1 MALRG
6 GIPAPLPFR
15 VSTLY
20 FVPAL
25 CYHHPM
31 STHSSHIIEVA
42 IPVPLDRTFHYRVP
56 RSMEGKALAGRRVFV
71 PFGRR
76 RLTGYILGDATE
88 TPSHELKD
96 ILEVLDPDPLW
107 TDGELEFFRWVAS
120 YYLHPLGEVLKTA
133 LPAGINIQDRKG
145 SDRTAPG
152 VSGGKAIKTEIA
164 YRAATSCEPAPHLG
178 AKAAAI
184 LDVVKEAGDIP
195 AAELRRRF
203 GACSPQLKRLA
214 ELGLVTGE
222 TREVYRDPFGDDVV
236 ERDSPRLLSRHQQAA
251 LNALCA
257 ALDRHAFAPFLLHG
271 VTGSGKTEV
280 YLQAIAQAL
289 EQGKTALVLV
299 PEIALTPQLVRRF
312 RARFGHGIA
321 VLHSGLSDGERYDEW
336 RRIRRGQARIV
347 IGARSAI
354 FAPLAG
360 IGVIIVDEEHEA
372 SFKQADGL
380 RYNARDLALVRGRME
395 QAVVLLG
402 SATPLVTSRY
412 AAEHGKLALLTL
424 PERVEQR
431 PMPTVE
437 LAPMKGVAT
446 AISPLLTP
454 ALEKT
459 LAASEQ
465 AIIFL
470 NRRGFATYLVCGE
483 CGAPL
488 TCPNCSVSLTYH
500 RQRGQSVCHYCD
512 YAIPAPGTCPACGCP
527 ELKELGAGT
536 ERLEHDL
543 RELLPQAR
551 ILRMD
556 SDTTGGKGSHGRLL
570 ARMSDGSADILVG
583 TQMIAKGHD
592 FPGVTLVGVVNAE
605 ASLGMPDFR
614 AAERTFQI
622 LSQVIGRAGRGD
634 APGRVIVQAQS
645 GDHYAIQ
652 CAVRHD
658 DYAFYRQEL
667 EFRREVGYPPFS
679 FLACLGFSGTAE
691 KPVAEHAEA
700 MARMLL
706 QLKRE
711 KGLRVEIL
719 GPAPAPLY
727 RLRGRFRRQ
736 ILLKAV
742 TRNDLRRLIVAW
754 QHNRTPASPIREYV
768 DIDPVDML

>member
-1 MALRG
+1 
-6 GIPAPLPFR
+6 
-15 VSTLY
+15 
-20 FVPAL
+20 
-25 CYHHPM
+25 M
-31 STHSSHIIEVA
+31 STHTPHIIEVA
-42 IPVPLDRTFHYRVP
+42 IPLHLDRTFHYRVP
-56 RSMEGKALAGRRVFV
+56 PELEHQALAGRRAFV

-76 RLTGYILGDATE
+76 RMTGYILGEATE
-88 TPSHELKD
+88 TPPHELKD

-107 TDGELEFFRWVAS
+107 TDNELEFFRWVAA

-145 SDRTAPG
+145 PNRADAG
-152 VSGGKAIKTEIA
+152 VKGGKAVKTEA
-164 YRAATSCEPAPHLG
+164 VYRAVASCEPAPHLG
-178 AKAAAI
+178 SKAAAI
-184 LDVVKEAGDIP
+184 LDMIREGGDVP

-203 GACSPQLKRLA
+203 GACSPQIKRLV
-214 ELGLVTGE
+214 ELGLVAGE
-222 TREVYRDPFGDDVV
+222 TREVYRNPFGDDVV
-236 ERDSPRLLSRHQQAA
+236 ERDTPRHLSARQQAA
-251 LNALCA
+251 LDAVGA

-280 YLQAIAQAL
+280 YLQAIARAL
-289 EQGKTALVLV
+289 DQGKNALVLV
-299 PEIALTPQLVRRF
+299 PEIALTPQLVQRF

-321 VLHSGLSDGERYDEW
+321 ILHSGLSDGERYDEW

-360 IGVIIVDEEHEA
+360 IGIIIVDEEHEA

-395 QAVVLLG
+395 RAAVLLG

-431 PMPTVE
+431 PMPVVE

-454 ALEKT
+454 ALEAA
-459 LAASEQ
+459 LAAGEQ

-512 YAIPAPGTCPACGCP
+512 YAIPAPGTCPACGCQ

-543 RELLPQAR
+543 RELVPQAR

-556 SDTTGGKGSHGRLL
+556 SDTTGGKGSHERLL
-570 ARMSDGSADILVG
+570 ARMSDHSADILVG

-605 ASLGMPDFR
+605 ASLAMPDFR
-614 AAERTFQI
+614 AAERTFQL
-622 LSQVIGRAGRGD
+622 LSQVIGRAGRGEL
-634 APGRVIVQAQS
+634 PGRVVVQAQS
-645 GDHYAIQ
+645 SDHYAIQ

-658 DYAFYRQEL
+658 GDAFYRQEL

-691 KPVAEHAEA
+691 RPVEEHADA
-700 MARMLL
+700 MARLL
-706 QLKRE
+706 MQLKRE

-736 ILLKAV
+736 ILLKAP
-742 TRNDLRRLIVAW
+742 TRHDLRRLIAAW
-754 QHNRTPASPIREYV
+754 RHSRPAASPIREYV
-768 DIDPVDML
+768 DIDPVDMM